1 MQLGLKSRLK
11 LISLVPIS
19 ILFSITS
26 YFVYDSYT
34 NYNAAQVLQEKL
46 SENKLLNNLVDNI
59 SRERGMTVMYL
70 GNSSSKTFQSLSSQ
84 RAVVDDLAKE
94 YLDYAKEQLEKSGA
108 DTESVCNATCQN
120 IKTISSALDTI
131 DDIRFLVDKKQTDFD
146 AVYTKAYGESI
157 NDAIKILEDING
169 DQVDLTTNQ
178 LSLAYLSV
186 VRAKEFSAA
195 ERDFISYAIA
205 KASELD
211 EEAFN
216 TWLSLVGKADQISYE
231 TLKDE
236 ELVSKIKELFNNVD
250 AAEILY
256 DINVERAAIIT
267 SASEGKYDT
276 SSDIWF
282 AMQSEKANILSEAED
297 IILKAMDTR
306 ASSVQDDALTI
317 LTISFSIWFLN
328 IILALLGFLLSNE
341 IAKNIKGL
349 EHILVKVAEDIKQDD
364 EDPININLDTSKGTI
379 EAYALLE
386 RVIDQTR
393 RDKQAAQDAN
403 EAKSMFLANMSH
415 EIRTPLN
422 GIVGFTELLRDTG
435 LEEEQEEFVEV
446 IEKSSE
452 NLLEIINNILDL
464 SKVESN
470 KLEIEDV
477 AFNPIN
483 EFESAVEVYAVRA
496 SEKNIDLGCFIDPRL
511 ENQLIGDP
519 TKIKEVVINLL
530 SNAVKFTNNGGAIH
544 VDIRKMESDHEGITR
559 VRFQVQDSG
568 IGVTKEQAANIFKAF
583 SQAETSTARKYGG
596 TGLGLT
602 ISSSFIELMG
612 GQLDLESEPGEGT
625 MFFFTLDFEEV
636 ASHDETEE
644 NAYSNISALVQESS
658 HKTKR
663 QELYLRE
670 YLDFYGVSYT
680 VFKDIEELKALQS
693 QMHYDLVFADYEYS
707 IEDDIVSYGSQNP
720 ELVLITKSQYMK
732 KIDSLNID
740 IFKSLYEPLNGSK
753 IKQALENY
761 YAFSFSNSE
770 DETKTK
776 PKTLNRKKFKDGLSK
791 FQANALVAE
800 DNIINQKLIKRT
812 LEDLGLKVTIAS
824 NGLEGFQKRKDGNFD
839 IVFMDI
845 NMPFIDGVEATQ
857 EILEWEETYNQP
869 HVPILAVTANALKGD
884 RERFLKDGLDEY
896 TTKPIVRE
904 EIISLLNTF
913 LSEFIVEIE
922 EEKPQEEKTQEPAS
936 ILLDDNIEENKED
949 DAKYTSKVLLAKN
962 SSFESKLYAKIL
974 TSINASYETTESY
987 ADLLEKIK
995 TNSYKLVVIDLNYT
1009 DLNLEEL
1016 SSLVNEVNNSKEIST
1031 KIVAIL
1037 NPDTEQGANDTDYVS
1052 EIVEKTSNK
1061 DELKSLFVKY
1071 I

>member
-1 MQLGLKSRLK
+1 MQLGLKNRLK

-19 ILFSITS
+19 ILFSVTS

-34 NYNAAQVLQEKL
+34 NYTTAQKLQEKL
-46 SENKLLNNLVDNI
+46 SENKLLNKLVDNI

-70 GNSSSKTFQSLSSQ
+70 GNSSQNAFNSLSNQ
-84 RAVVDDLAKE
+84 RSVVDDLAKE
-94 YLDYAKEQLEKSGA
+94 YLDYVKEKVKDVEEG
-108 DTESVCNATCQN
+108 TCNTTCKN
-120 IKTISSALDTI
+120 IKTIENTLNNI
-131 DDIRFLVDKKQTDFD
+131 DDIRFLVNKKETDFD
-146 AVYTKAYGESI
+146 TVYSKSYADTI
-157 NDAIKILEDING
+157 NDAMEILEHTTSN
-169 DQVDLTTNQ
+169 QVN
-178 LSLAYLSV
+178 LSIHKLSAAYLSV
-186 VRAKEFSAA
+186 VKAKEFASS
-195 ERDFISYAIA
+195 ERDLISYSIA
-205 KASELD
+205 KSSKLD
-211 EEAFN
+211 EETINLWF
-216 TWLSLVGKADQISYE
+216 SLIAKADQIEYKG
-231 TLKDE
+231 LGDE
-236 ELVSKIKELFNNVD
+236 ELVSQIKELFNTDD
-250 AAEILY
+250 AAEIIY
-256 DINVERAAIIT
+256 DINIERAAILDAGK
-267 SASEGKYDT
+267 SGKYDID
-276 SSDIWF
+276 SIDWF
-282 AMQSEKANILSEAED
+282 AMQSEKTNIFSETES
-297 IILKAMDTR
+297 LLLGAMDQK
-306 ASSVQDDALTI
+306 ASEVQSDALTI
-317 LTISFSIWFLN
+317 FTISFSIWLLN

-364 EDPININLDTSKGTI
+364 EDVIDIDLDTAKGTT

-393 RDKQAAQDAN
+393 RDKQSALDAN

-477 AFNPIN
+477 AFNPIV

-496 SEKNIDLGCFIDPRL
+496 SEKNIDLGCFIDPSL

-544 VDIRKMESDHEGITR
+544 VDIRKMESEHEGLTR

-636 ASHDETEE
+636 VNHDESIQ
-644 NAYSNISALVQESS
+644 NSYSSISALVQESS

-663 QELYLRE
+663 QEIYLRE
-670 YLDFYGVSYT
+670 YLDFFGVSYT
-680 VFKDIEELKALQS
+680 TFKDIGELKALQQ
-693 QMHYDLVFADYEYS
+693 QMNYDLVFADYEYS
-707 IEDDIVSYGSQNP
+707 IEDDIASYGDQNP

-732 KIDSLNID
+732 KIDSLSIN
-740 IFKSLYEPLNGSK
+740 IFKSLYEPLNSSK
-753 IKQALENY
+753 VKQALENY
-761 YAFSFSNSE
+761 YASSFAKNDSSAQ
-770 DETKTK
+770 

-791 FQANALVAE
+791 FKANALVAE

-812 LEDLGLKVTIAS
+812 LEDLGLNVTIAS
-824 NGLEGFQKRKDGNFD
+824 HGLEGFQKRKDGNFD
-839 IVFMDI
+839 VVFMDI

-884 RERFLKDGLDEY
+884 RERFLRDGLDEY

-904 EIISLLNTF
+904 EIISLLNMF
-913 LSEFIVEIE
+913 LSDFIVEVE
-922 EEKPQEEKTQEPAS
+922 EEKEEKVAEAPAS
-936 ILLDDNIEENKED
+936 ILLEDEQPTSAKVEDNAEYKAN
-949 DAKYTSKVLLAKN
+949 VLLAKN
-962 SSFESKLYAKIL
+962 SSFETKLYAKIL
-974 TSINASYETTESY
+974 TSLEYTHEI
-987 ADLLEKIK
+987 ADSAENLLEKVK
-995 TNSYKLVVIDLNYT
+995 EDSYKLIVIDANFK
-1009 DLNLEEL
+1009 DLNLAEL
-1016 SSLVNEVNNSKEIST
+1016 SEIVKEKNTKDDAKS
-1031 KIVAIL
+1031 KIVAIN
-1037 NPDTEQGANDTDYVS
+1037 NPDTDEDENRIKYVA
-1052 EIVEKTSNK
+1052 EIIEKTSNK
-1061 DELKSLFVKY
+1061 EELKSLFVKY